1 MKNTIATFATIF
13 FLVGCSCHAGSVKPQ
28 STDDNT
34 IKGSYLVVIDNTMI
48 KMDEAKQRMMD
59 GLVQCKIEKLSPNI
73 AHIMFDKDAD
83 PGLEKVKKDLFGLT
97 WVKSV
102 EPDRVVKISKIAK

>member
-1 MKNTIATFATIF
+1 MKNTIATFVTMF
-13 FLVGCSCHAGSVKPQ
+13 FLIGCTCHAGSVKAQ
-28 STDDNT
+28 SPDDNT

-59 GLVQCKIEKLSPNI
+59 ELANCKVEKLSPNI
-73 AHIMFDKDAD
+73 AHIIFDKDD
-83 PGLEKVKKDLFGLT
+83 DSGLEKVKERLSGLK

-102 EPDRVVKISKIAK
+102 EPDRVVKISKIAR